1 METISNLTKFE
12 IRDDTGTLYR
22 TQLLNIRTQFNIIKC
37 INYLTELF
45 EKNKEFYKIL
55 AFVGIFTGAVLMIYL
70 IKSGIIH

>member
-37 INYLTELF
+37 MNYLTELF
-45 EKNKEFYKIL
+45 EKK
-55 AFVGIFTGAVLMIYL
+55 
-70 IKSGIIH
+70 